1 MRLLLGNIDFGTVTG
16 MASANNAGAITVGID
31 IGTSSVKAVAADDDG
46 NVIRRARVPHAFNI
60 PTPDRFEHDAH
71 SFPADEP
78 PDAHDQANPYR
89 SNANAWRESADHFD
103 DHCATCHGADG
114 RGHTEIGGYMYPPVP
129 DLADPAIQQMSDGDL
144 FYIIQNGVR
153 WTGMPGWRKEHTPE
167 DTWKLVSFV
176 RRVPSLTAEDLES
189 FGHDK
194 HEGEK
199 EQHHERQ

>member
-1 MRLLLGNIDFGTVTG
+1 MRFLRDAVFTIGALLIVVAVIVYAAVARGGL
-16 MASANNAGAITVGID
+16 SADERPGAIERSI
-31 IGTSSVKAVAADDDG
+31 A
-46 NVIRRARVPHAFNI
+46 RRLVRLSI
-60 PTPDRFEHDAH
+60 
-71 SFPADEP
+71 P

-103 DHCATCHGADG
+103 DQCATCHGADG

-129 DLADPAIQQMSDGDL
+129 DLADPAVQQMSDGDL

-189 FGHDK
+189 LGHDK

-199 EQHHERQ
+199 EHHHEH